1 MTTKVILLIQV
12 LKYNFTFALNIKTM
26 YKFRV
31 ILDVKDQDVI
41 REIAIA
47 KDFTLE
53 DLHLTI
59 LNAFGFEPM
68 EMASFYYTDDN
79 WTQQDEIPLFNMNEQ
94 VGGFTQMKDYKLDF
108 IFNEKN
114 KKMLYVYDFFNLWT
128 FFVEFLGDYKQE
140 VEEKEIPLLLFSLG
154 EVPKEAPKKE
164 FELKPKEQNNEDDF
178 DIFDGDDS
186 FNDFY

>member
-1 MTTKVILLIQV
+1 
-12 LKYNFTFALNIKTM
+12 M

-31 ILDVKDQDVI
+31 ILDVKDTDVI

-59 LNAFGFEPM
+59 LNAFGFEPV
-68 EMASFYYTDDN
+68 EMASFYYTDDD
-79 WTQQDEIPLFNMNEQ
+79 WKQEDEIPLFNMNEQ
-94 VGGFTQMKDYKLDF
+94 IGGFTQMKDYKLDF

-114 KKMLYVYDFFNLWT
+114 KRMLYVYDFFILWT
-128 FFVEFLGDYKQE
+128 FFVEFIGEYNITE
-140 VEEKEIPLLLFSLG
+140 NKEIPLLLFSLG
-154 EVPKEAPKKE
+154 EVPDQAPKKE
-164 FELKPKEQNNEDDF
+164 FEPKPKDKSQKDF

-186 FNDFY
+186 FNEFY